1 MSNTVDVLKDEV
13 IEQLIETLREDEFQ
27 RDLVRA
33 INKDVNIPM
42 LNEKTERKVF
52 DALYDLMVK
61 ETIKVLKQK
70 LHKD

>member
-13 IEQLIETLREDEFQ
+13 IEQLIETLRQDEFQ

-42 LNEKTERKVF
+42 LNESF
-52 DALYDLMVK
+52 FN
-61 ETIKVLKQK
+61 LKFR
-70 LHKD
+70 LI